1 MKGQK
6 TVFVCRECGYSSSKW
21 LGKCPECAS
30 WNSFDEETVFDEK
43 QAKNSKTITN
53 NKAEKLDELVMP
65 TYIRTK
71 TGMGELDRVLGGGI
85 VEGSVVLL
93 SGEPGIGKSTLL
105 LQISAELGKTRKV
118 LYVSGEESKGQLK
131 LRSQRLEIKGDTLY
145 LLTENDVDTILSE
158 CERLKPDVIIID
170 SVQTLASQSFTSAPG
185 SITQVR
191 ESALTFI
198 SYAKKYGAAVML
210 VGHVNKEGG
219 ISGPK
224 ILEHM
229 VDAVLYFEGERTNSY
244 RIIRA
249 IKNRFGST
257 NEIGVFEMGDK
268 GLVEIPNP
276 SEVVM
281 AERPKNTS
289 GSCAGC
295 VMQGTRPI
303 ISEIQSLVSKTVY
316 PTGKRT
322 ADGFDHNRMALLIA
336 VLEKRMG
343 LRFYENDVYLN
354 VAGGIHLDEPSA
366 DLSIAMSLISGITD
380 RVIPDDLIAFGELGL
395 SGEVRAVSH
404 IEYRVKEA
412 VRLGFTKLI
421 IPKKNMSSS
430 LKVPAGVT
438 LAPVR
443 CSFICY
449 RTKNNSENTAC
460 LLIFNKTQP
469 CFSTL

>member
-1 MKGQK
+1 MKGPK
-6 TVFVCRECGYSSSKW
+6 TVFVCRECGKESPKW
-21 LGKCPECAS
+21 LGKCPDCGS
-30 WNSFDEETVFDEK
+30 WNSFDEEEIIEK
-43 QAKNSKTITN
+43 SVKQGLNSGRNTN
-53 NKAEKLDELVMP
+53 REKAERFSELELP
-65 TYIRTK
+65 TYIRTG
-71 TGMGELDRVLGGGI
+71 TGMGELDRVLGGGL
-85 VEGSVVLL
+85 VDRSVVLL

-105 LQISAELGKTRKV
+105 LQICSVLSRTRKV

-131 LRSQRLEIKGDTLY
+131 MRAQRLGIVGDSIY
-145 LLTENDVDTILSE
+145 LLTETDVDAILDE
-158 CERLKPDVIIID
+158 CSSLKPDVIIID
-170 SVQTLASQSFTSAPG
+170 SIQTLSSMRFTSVPG

-191 ESALTFI
+191 ESAMSLINYGKTN
-198 SYAKKYGAAVML
+198 GAAIFL

-224 ILEHM
+224 VVEHM

-276 SEVVM
+276 SELVM

-295 VMQGTRPI
+295 VMQGSRPM
-303 ISEIQSLVSKTVY
+303 ISEIQALVAKSVY
-316 PTGKRT
+316 ATGKRT
-322 ADGFDHNRMALLIA
+322 SDGFDYNRMCLLIA

-343 LRFYENDVYLN
+343 LKFYENDVYLN
-354 VAGGIHLDEPSA
+354 VAGGIRLDEPSA
-366 DLSIAMSLISGITD
+366 DLSIAMALISGITD
-380 RVIPDDLIAFGELGL
+380 RVIPDNLIAFGELGL

-412 VRLGFTKLI
+412 ARLGFTKILL
-421 IPKKNMSSS
+421 PEKNITKS
-430 LKVPAGVT
+430 LKVPDGVKICGVSNIYQV
-438 LAPVR
+438 LAHML
-443 CSFICY
+443 S
-449 RTKNNSENTAC
+449 KQN
-460 LLIFNKTQP
+460 
-469 CFSTL
+469 

>member
-1 MKGQK
+1 M
-6 TVFVCRECGYSSSKW
+6 
-21 LGKCPECAS
+21 
-30 WNSFDEETVFDEK
+30 
-43 QAKNSKTITN
+43 
-53 NKAEKLDELVMP
+53 
-65 TYIRTK
+65 
-71 TGMGELDRVLGGGI
+71 
-85 VEGSVVLL
+85 
-93 SGEPGIGKSTLL
+93 
-105 LQISAELGKTRKV
+105 
-118 LYVSGEESKGQLK
+118 YVSGEESKGQLK
-131 LRSQRLEIKGDTLY
+131 LRADRLRIAGESLY
-145 LLTENDVDTILSE
+145 LLTETDLDSVLSE
-158 CERLKPDVIIID
+158 CDNLSPNVIIID
-170 SVQTLASQSFTSAPG
+170 SVQTLSSMNSNSAPG

-191 ESALTFI
+191 ECAMALI
-198 SYAKKYGAAVML
+198 AYAKSTGAAIFL

-268 GLVEIPNP
+268 GLIEIPNP

-303 ISEIQSLVSKTVY
+303 ISEIQSLVTKTAFSS
-316 PTGKRT
+316 GKRT
-322 ADGFDHNRMALLIA
+322 ADGFDYNRMCLLIA

-366 DLSIAMSLISGITD
+366 DLSIAMALISGITD
-380 RVIPDDLIAFGELGL
+380 KVIPDELIAFGEIGL

-404 IEYRVKEA
+404 IDYRVKEA
-412 VRLGFTKLI
+412 VRLGFTKIVL
-421 IPKKNMSSS
+421 PKKNLSSS
-430 LKVPAGVT
+430 LKVPENVQLVGVSNIYQVLT
-438 LAPVR
+438 HM
-443 CSFICY
+443 I
-449 RTKNNSENTAC
+449 KKENVGNIT
-460 LLIFNKTQP
+460 T
-469 CFSTL
+469 

>member
-1 MKGQK
+1 MSKGK
-6 TVFVCRECGYSSSKW
+6 INFVCRECGAVSIKW
-21 LGKCPECAS
+21 LGRCPECSS
-30 WNSFDEETVFDEK
+30 WDSFDEVFEEKTKAKTVTR
-43 QAKNSKTITN
+43 QSN
-53 NKAEKLDELVMP
+53 NHAEKLSELELP
-65 TYIRTK
+65 EYFRTN
-71 TGMGELDRVLGGGI
+71 TGMSELDRVLGGGL
-85 VEGSVVLL
+85 VGGSVVLL

-105 LQISAELGKTRKV
+105 LQISARLANTRKV

-131 LRSQRLEIKGDTLY
+131 LRAERLKISADSLY
-145 LLTENDVDTILSE
+145 LLTETDTDLILEETKS
-158 CERLKPDVIIID
+158 LKPDVIIID
-170 SVQTLASQSFTSAPG
+170 SIQTLSSLSFTSAPG

-191 ESALTFI
+191 EGAMSFI
-198 SYAKKYGAAVML
+198 NYGKTYGAAVFL

-303 ISEIQSLVSKTVY
+303 ISEIQSLVAKSVY
-316 PTGKRT
+316 ATGKRT
-322 ADGFDHNRMALLIA
+322 ADGFDYNRMCLLIA

-354 VAGGIHLDEPSA
+354 IAGGIRLDEPSA
-366 DLSIAMSLISGITD
+366 DLSIAMALISGITD
-380 RVIPDDLIAFGELGL
+380 KVIPDDLIAFGELGL

-404 IEYRVKEA
+404 IDYRVKEA
-412 VRLGFTKLI
+412 VRLGFTKI
-421 IPKKNMSSS
+421 ILPKKNINKA
-430 LKVPAGVT
+430 LKVPSGVE
-438 LAPVR
+438 LCGV
-443 CSFICY
+443 SNIY
-449 RTKNNSENTAC
+449 EVLIHMKEKNT
-460 LLIFNKTQP
+460 
-469 CFSTL
+469 

>member
-1 MKGQK
+1 MKK
-6 TVFVCRECGYSSSKW
+6 ISE
-21 LGKCPECAS
+21 
-30 WNSFDEETVFDEK
+30 
-43 QAKNSKTITN
+43 
-53 NKAEKLDELVMP
+53 NKAEKFSELELP
-65 TYIRTK
+65 EYLRSN
-71 TGMGELDRVLGGGI
+71 TGMQELDRVLGGGL
-85 VEGSVVLL
+85 VNSSVVLL

-105 LQISAELGKTRKV
+105 LQICSELAKKRKV

-131 LRSQRLEIKGDTLY
+131 LRAERLGIVGESLY
-145 LLTENDVDTILSE
+145 LLTETDLDSVLSE

-170 SVQTLASQSFTSAPG
+170 SVQTMSSMRFASAPG

-191 ESALTFI
+191 ECAMSLI
-198 SYAKKYGAAVML
+198 GYAKSAASAVFL

-303 ISEIQSLVSKTVY
+303 ISEIQALVAKTVY
-316 PTGKRT
+316 AAGKRT
-322 ADGFDHNRMALLIA
+322 ADGFDYNRMCLLIA

-343 LRFYENDVYLN
+343 LKFYENDVYLN

-366 DLSIAMSLISGITD
+366 DLSIAMALISGITD
-380 RVIPDDLIAFGELGL
+380 RVIPDDLIAFGEIGL

-412 VRLGFTKLI
+412 VRLGFTKIVL
-421 IPKKNMSSS
+421 PKKNITSS
-430 LKVPAGVT
+430 LKVPGNVELLGV
-438 LAPVR
+438 
-443 CSFICY
+443 
-449 RTKNNSENTAC
+449 NNIYQV
-460 LLIFNKTQP
+460 LLHMRNKEKDSNLT
-469 CFSTL
+469 T

>member
-1 MKGQK
+1 MKSSK
-6 TVFVCRECGYSSSKW
+6 NVFVCEECGYNSIKW
-21 LGKCPECAS
+21 LGRCPECQS
-30 WNSFDEETVFDEK
+30 WNSFVET
-43 QAKNSKTITN
+43 QITQN
-53 NKAEKLDELVMP
+53 NNTKPTKKVNKPEKLSELNIP
-65 TYIRTK
+65 DYIRAK
-71 TGMGELDRVLGGGI
+71 TGMDELDRVLGGGL
-85 VEGSVVLL
+85 VDGSVVLL

-105 LQISAELGKTRKV
+105 LQICQELEKSRKV
-118 LYVSGEESKGQLK
+118 LYISGEESKAQLK
-131 LRSQRLEIKGDTLY
+131 LRAQRLKINGDNLY
-145 LLTENDVDTILSE
+145 LLTETDIDSIIEE
-158 CERLKPDVIIID
+158 CNELKPDVIIMD
-170 SVQTLASQSFTSAPG
+170 SVQTLSTSRYTSAAG
-185 SITQVR
+185 SISQVR
-191 ESALTFI
+191 EGALCLI
-198 SYAKKYGAAVML
+198 NYAKTNSTAVFL

-249 IKNRFGST
+249 IKNRYGST
-257 NEIGVFEMGDK
+257 NEIGVFEMGDE

-303 ISEIQSLVSKTVY
+303 ISEIQSLVTKTVF

-322 ADGFDHNRMALLIA
+322 SDGFDYNRMCLLIA

-343 LRFYENDVYLN
+343 LKFYENDVYIN

-366 DLSIAMSLISGITD
+366 DLSIAMALISGITD
-380 RVIPDDLIAFGELGL
+380 KVIPDELIAFGEIGL

-412 VRLGFTKLI
+412 IRLGFTHIVL
-421 IPKKNMSSS
+421 PKKNLSQ
-430 LKVPAGVT
+430 LKKVPDHVKLIGVSNIYQA
-438 LAPVR
+438 LPHM
-443 CSFICY
+443 
-449 RTKNNSENTAC
+449 
-460 LLIFNKTQP
+460 LNKT
-469 CFSTL
+469 TE

>member
-1 MKGQK
+1 MKNPK
-6 TVFVCRECGYSSSKW
+6 ITFVCRECGYTSIKW
-21 LGKCPECAS
+21 LGKCPDCES
-30 WNSFDEETVFDEK
+30 WNSFDEVEQIETK
-43 QAKNSKTITN
+43 SSPIKKNYE
-53 NKAEKLDELVMP
+53 NKAEKFSELELP
-65 TYIRTK
+65 RYLRSN
-71 TGMGELDRVLGGGI
+71 TGMQELDRVLGGGL
-85 VEGSVVLL
+85 VNSSVVLL

-105 LQISAELGKTRKV
+105 LQICSELAKNRKV

-131 LRSQRLEIKGDTLY
+131 LRAERLGIVGDALY
-145 LLTENDVDTILSE
+145 LLTETDLDSVLSE
-158 CERLKPDVIIID
+158 CENLKPDVIIID
-170 SVQTLASQSFTSAPG
+170 SVQTLSSMRFSSAQG

-191 ESALTFI
+191 ECAMALI
-198 SYAKKYGAAVML
+198 GYAKSASSAVFL

-295 VMQGTRPI
+295 VIQGTRPI

-322 ADGFDHNRMALLIA
+322 ADGFDYNRMCLLIA

-366 DLSIAMSLISGITD
+366 DLSIAMALISGITD
-380 RVIPDDLIAFGELGL
+380 RVIPDDLIAFGEIGL

-412 VRLGFTKLI
+412 IRLGFTKIVL
-421 IPKKNMSSS
+421 PKKNITAS
-430 LKVPAGVT
+430 LKVPEGVE
-438 LAPVR
+438 LLGVSNIYQVLLHMR
-443 CSFICY
+443 N
-449 RTKNNSENTAC
+449 KENDVKIT
-460 LLIFNKTQP
+460 T
-469 CFSTL
+469 

>member
-1 MKGQK
+1 MKGPK
-6 TVFVCRECGYSSSKW
+6 TVYVCRECGAQSPKW
-21 LGKCPECAS
+21 LGRCPECES
-30 WNSFDEETVFDEK
+30 WNTMDEEEIIEK
-43 QAKNSKTITN
+43 PKNKAIISGRTFA
-53 NKAEKLDELVMP
+53 KAEKFSELELPSYM
-65 TYIRTK
+65 RCG
-71 TGMGELDRVLGGGI
+71 TGMGELDRVLGGGL
-85 VEGSVVLL
+85 VDSSVVLL

-105 LQISAELGKTRKV
+105 LQICSELSRERRV
-118 LYVSGEESKGQLK
+118 LYVSGEESGGQLK
-131 LRSQRLEIKGDTLY
+131 LRAERLGIIGDSIY
-145 LLTENDVDTILSE
+145 LLTETDVDAVLSE
-158 CERLKPDVIIID
+158 CERIKPDVIIID
-170 SVQTLASQSFTSAPG
+170 SVQTLSSMRFSSAPG

-191 ESALTFI
+191 ESAMALIGYCKT
-198 SYAKKYGAAVML
+198 SGAAVFL

-229 VDAVLYFEGERTNSY
+229 VDAVLYFEGERTGSY

-268 GLVEIPNP
+268 GLIEIPNP

-303 ISEIQSLVSKTVY
+303 ISEIQTLVAKSVY
-316 PTGKRT
+316 ATGKRT
-322 ADGFDHNRMALLIA
+322 ADGFDYNRMCLLIA

-343 LRFYENDVYLN
+343 LKFYENDVYVN
-354 VAGGIHLDEPSA
+354 VAGGIRLDEPSA
-366 DLSIAMSLISGITD
+366 DLSIAMALISGITD
-380 RVIPDDLIAFGELGL
+380 KVIPDEVIAFGELGL

-412 VRLGFTKLI
+412 VRLGFTKI
-421 IPKKNMSSS
+421 ILPKKNISKS
-430 LKVPAGVT
+430 LKVPSGVE
-438 LAPVR
+438 LCGVANIYQVLPHMR
-443 CSFICY
+443 AKDSS
-449 RTKNNSENTAC
+449 NG
-460 LLIFNKTQP
+460 
-469 CFSTL
+469 

>member
-1 MKGQK
+1 MKTGK
-6 TVFVCRECGYSSSKW
+6 INFVCRECGCISIKW
-21 LGKCPECAS
+21 LGKCPDCES
-30 WNSFDEETVFDEK
+30 WNSFDEVAVDDK
-43 QAKNSKTITN
+43 PKAVKKSI
-53 NKAEKLDELVMP
+53 NKAEKFTELELP
-65 TYIRTK
+65 EYLRTR
-71 TGMGELDRVLGGGI
+71 TGMGELDRVLGGGL

-105 LQISAELGKTRKV
+105 LQISSELAKSRKV

-131 LRSQRLEIKGDTLY
+131 LRAERLKIVGESLY
-145 LLTENDVDTILSE
+145 LLTETDIDAVLFE
-158 CERLKPDVIIID
+158 CKSVKPQVIIID
-170 SVQTLASQSFTSAPG
+170 SIQTLSSERFSSAPG

-191 ESALTFI
+191 EGAMSLI
-198 SYAKKYGAAVML
+198 EYAKTTGAAVFL

-257 NEIGVFEMGDK
+257 NEIGVFEMGDE

-303 ISEIQSLVSKTVY
+303 ISEIQALVAKSVY

-322 ADGFDHNRMALLIA
+322 SDGFDYNRMCLLIA

-354 VAGGIHLDEPSA
+354 IAGGIHLDEPSA
-366 DLSIAMSLISGITD
+366 DLSIAMALISGITD
-380 RVIPDDLIAFGELGL
+380 KVISDELIAFGEIGL
-395 SGEVRAVSH
+395 AREVRAVSH

-412 VRLGFTKLI
+412 VRLGFTKIVL
-421 IPKKNMSSS
+421 PKKNISAR
-430 LKVPAGVT
+430 LKVPAGVE
-438 LAPVR
+438 LIGVSNIYEALIHMSP
-443 CSFICY
+443 
-449 RTKNNSENTAC
+449 KN
-460 LLIFNKTQP
+460 
-469 CFSTL
+469 

>member
-1 MKGQK
+1 MKTGK
-6 TVFVCRECGYSSSKW
+6 INFVCRECGCVSIKW
-21 LGKCPECAS
+21 LGKCPDCES
-30 WNSFDEETVFDEK
+30 WNSFDEVMVDDKPKT
-43 QAKNSKTITN
+43 AKKINT
-53 NKAEKLDELVMP
+53 NKAEKFAELKLPV
-65 TYIRTK
+65 YLRTR
-71 TGMGELDRVLGGGI
+71 TGMSELDRVLGGGL

-105 LQISAELGKTRKV
+105 LQISSELAKSRKV

-131 LRSQRLEIKGDTLY
+131 LRAERLKIEGESLY
-145 LLTENDVDTILSE
+145 LLTETDIESIIEESKSVV
-158 CERLKPDVIIID
+158 PDVIIID
-170 SVQTLASQSFTSAPG
+170 SIQTLSSEKFSSAPG

-191 ESALTFI
+191 EGAMAFI
-198 SYAKKYGAAVML
+198 EYAKTTGAAVFL
-210 VGHVNKEGG
+210 VGHINKEGG

-257 NEIGVFEMGDK
+257 NEIGVFEMGDE
-268 GLVEIPNP
+268 GLIEIPNP

-303 ISEIQSLVSKTVY
+303 ISEIQALVTKSVY

-322 ADGFDHNRMALLIA
+322 ADGFDYNRMCLLIA

-343 LRFYENDVYLN
+343 LKFYENDVYLN
-354 VAGGIHLDEPSA
+354 IAGGIHLDEPSA
-366 DLSIAMSLISGITD
+366 DLSIAMALISGISD
-380 RVIPDDLIAFGELGL
+380 KVISDELIAFGEIGL
-395 SGEVRAVSH
+395 AGEVRAVSH

-412 VRLGFTKLI
+412 VRLGFTKIVL
-421 IPKKNMSSS
+421 PKKNVTQR
-430 LKVPAGVT
+430 LKVPEGVE
-438 LAPVR
+438 LLGVSNIYEALLHMAPKSR
-443 CSFICY
+443 
-449 RTKNNSENTAC
+449 
-460 LLIFNKTQP
+460 
-469 CFSTL
+469 

>member
-1 MKGQK
+1 MKGPK
-6 TVFVCRECGYSSSKW
+6 VIFVCRECGSTSPKW
-21 LGKCPECAS
+21 LGKCPDCGM
-30 WNSFDEETVFDEK
+30 WNTFDEETVVDK
-43 QAKNSKTITN
+43 PQNNALNRGRSLNAN
-53 NKAEKLDELVMP
+53 NKAEKFSELEIPKYM
-65 TYIRTK
+65 RTG
-71 TGMGELDRVLGGGI
+71 TGMGELDRVLGGGL
-85 VEGSVVLL
+85 VDSSAVLL

-105 LQISAELGKTRKV
+105 LQICSELGKTRKV

-131 LRSQRLEIKGDTLY
+131 LRAERLGIVGDTLY
-145 LLTENDVDTILSE
+145 LLTETDTDSVLSE
-158 CERLKPDVIIID
+158 CERLHPDVIIID
-170 SVQTLASQSFTSAPG
+170 SVQTLSSMRFTSAPG

-191 ESALTFI
+191 ESAMAIINYGKT
-198 SYAKKYGAAVML
+198 AGAAVFL

-224 ILEHM
+224 MLEHM

-249 IKNRFGST
+249 IKNRYGST

-295 VMQGTRPI
+295 VMQGSRPI
-303 ISEIQSLVSKTVY
+303 ISEIQSLVAKSVY
-316 PTGKRT
+316 ATGKRT
-322 ADGFDHNRMALLIA
+322 SDGFDYNRMCLLIA

-343 LRFYENDVYLN
+343 LKFYENDVYLN
-354 VAGGIHLDEPSA
+354 VAGGIQLDEPSA
-366 DLSIAMSLISGITD
+366 DLSIAMALISGITD
-380 RVIPDDLIAFGELGL
+380 KVIPDELIAFGEIGL

-412 VRLGFTKLI
+412 VRLGFTKI
-421 IPKKNMSSS
+421 ILPKKNLASHI
-430 LKVPAGVT
+430 KVPGGVELCGVSNIYQVLVHMHRKDT
-438 LAPVR
+438 D
-443 CSFICY
+443 
-449 RTKNNSENTAC
+449 TN
-460 LLIFNKTQP
+460 
-469 CFSTL
+469 